1 MAQKHNEKIE
11 AMQVEAEAVAK
22 FLFGLD
28 LKVHK
33 TQLVVEIP
41 NGAGK
46 KRAINCNWVSG
57 TNLHFAVLANKEKI
71 LKMVPTMEGHK
82 SFNGLGSIADS
93 QNLIMALISFQKMN
107 RVIPNRM
114 QYTDPKDPAARKP
127 KSVEIL
133 PMEHMAV
140 TPTGMYIFQI
150 TQS

>member
-93 QNLIMALISFQKMN
+93 QNLIMALISYSTIYTHRYLSVKETCIICCQIYYKDFKM
-107 RVIPNRM
+107 
-114 QYTDPKDPAARKP
+114 QT
-127 KSVEIL
+127 
-133 PMEHMAV
+133 H
-140 TPTGMYIFQI
+140 
-150 TQS
+150 